1 MNMVRA
7 IYGARF
13 KIMSNKLSGV
23 WDHSL
28 LKVVVVWLMAAGI
41 IAALFYVPYESFL
54 FLKTM
59 GHFGIVIIDRMIYL
73 LFMGLFIM
81 LIFSNCIICYS
92 TAYKAGETTF
102 FFTMP
107 IDHADLFFVK
117 FLDSIFLSSWMFL
130 SFLIPILS
138 AYGVVRDLEWTF
150 YASMFIFFVPF
161 AVIAGAIGCLIT
173 MFAVRFI
180 PMRLYRM
187 SGILTAVIFI
197 VGCAWLFLSGRA
209 AAQSE
214 NEAVFMLTNIIPH
227 FGFTQFAFGPNYW
240 ISEGIFK
247 VISASYQK
255 SAFWLL
261 LLISNA
267 LFLGLVVYKFSRTIY
282 YPGWV
287 RSSFAGSKKKY
298 GDREGLVEKLLRSS
312 GFIKPA
318 MQGLIMK
325 DIKLFWRD
333 PLQWSQFTIFFGLLA
348 IYFANIRN
356 LGYQDVVPFW
366 KNIISFLN
374 LAATLL
380 TLASLSVRFVF
391 PQLSLEGKRFWI
403 LGLAPIQV
411 RELLMQKFWLNS
423 IASICVSLPLIMISN
438 YMLDVSSQMM
448 SLSLLVVILMCFS
461 LTALCIGLGAIF
473 PNFKEDNPARIVS
486 GFGGTLA
493 LVLCL
498 LYIVVNVAAMALP
511 FHLFITQ
518 RISEVF
524 FERLVVW
531 TGIFVFALSA
541 ATVSLSIYLGNRA
554 LKKMEW

>member
-1 MNMVRA
+1 MNMVRT
-7 IYGARF
+7 IYGTRF
-13 KIMSNKLSGV
+13 RIMSNKLSGV
-23 WDHSL
+23 REHSL

-41 IAALFYVPYESFL
+41 IAGLFYVPYKSFL
-54 FLKTM
+54 FLQTM
-59 GHFGIVIIDRMIYL
+59 GHLGIVIIDRMLYL

-92 TAYKAGETTF
+92 TAYKTSETAF
-102 FFTMP
+102 FFTLP
-107 IDHADLFFVK
+107 IDHADLFFIK
-117 FLDSIFLSSWMFL
+117 FIDSIFLSSWMFL

-138 AYGVVRDLEWTF
+138 AYGVVRGLEWTF

-161 AVIAGAIGCLIT
+161 AVIAGAIGCIIT
-173 MFAVRFI
+173 MSAVRFI
-180 PMRLYRM
+180 PMRLYRI
-187 SGILTAVIFI
+187 SGILTALILVA
-197 VGCAWLFLSGRA
+197 GCVWLFLSGRG

-214 NEAVFMLTNIIPH
+214 NEAVFLLTNVIPH
-227 FGFTQFAFGPNYW
+227 FGFTQFAFAPNYW

-247 VISASYQK
+247 VISSSYEK

-261 LLISNA
+261 LLLSNA
-267 LFLGLVVYKFSRTIY
+267 LVLGLIVYKFSRTIY

-287 RSSFAGSKKKY
+287 RSSFMGRKKKY
-298 GDREGLVEKLLRSS
+298 GVREGLVEKFLRST

-318 MQGLIMK
+318 IQGLIMK
-325 DIKLFWRD
+325 DLKLFWRD

-356 LGYQDVVPFW
+356 LGYQDVLPFW

-374 LAATLL
+374 LAATTL

-403 LGLAPIQV
+403 LGLAPIHV
-411 RELLMQKFWLNS
+411 KELLMQKFWLNS
-423 IASICVSLPLIMISN
+423 ISAICVSLPLIAISN
-438 YMLDVSSQMM
+438 YMLDVSPEMM
-448 SLSLLVVILMCFS
+448 TLSLLIVILMCFS
-461 LTALCIGLGAIF
+461 LTALCIGLGAMF

-493 LVLCL
+493 LILCL
-498 LYIVVNVAAMALP
+498 VYIVVNVAAMALP

-518 RISEVF
+518 KISEAF

-531 TGIFVFALSA
+531 TGISIIALSA
-541 ATVSLSIYLGNRA
+541 ATISLSMYMGNRA
-554 LKKMEW
+554 LKRMEW